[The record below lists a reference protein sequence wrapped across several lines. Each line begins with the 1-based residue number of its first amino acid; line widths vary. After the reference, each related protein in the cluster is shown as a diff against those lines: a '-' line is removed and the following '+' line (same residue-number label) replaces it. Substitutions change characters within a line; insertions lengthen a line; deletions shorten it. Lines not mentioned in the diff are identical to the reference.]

1 MKCTRPDATRRFKL
15 RDDARRYRLA
25 RRARRKAIKG
35 ETKMKKLKVGVIG
48 VGEVAQIIHLPILES
63 LPELYEMVAFCDIS
77 PKLLAKMGEKYRVT
91 NLYSNVTEMLEQSEL
106 DAVFVLNNMEY
117 HTDCTVAALQRN
129 IHVFV
134 EKPMCVTEEEARA
147 IIGARDASNSQVM
160 VGYMR
165 RFAPAYLRALE
176 EVRTMGPIN
185 YARVR
190 DIIGPNAYFTGQSG
204 TRVYRF
210 DDIPAEAVQDRKTRN
225 ARLMREAIGDQA
237 PETYDAYGLLL
248 GLNSHDIS
256 AMREMLGV
264 PKSVKAVAS
273 SHGGRFKT
281 AILEFDGYNAV
292 FETGVDQQGRFDAH
306 IEVYGERKSVLVQY
320 DTPYLRQ
327 LPTTLRIR
335 ETIGDALEETVI
347 RPTYKDAYTC
357 ELEYFHQVAA
367 TGMRPKTTPEDYL
380 QDLAIFSMMMDAI
393 K

>member
-1 MKCTRPDATRRFKL
+1 
-15 RDDARRYRLA
+15 
-25 RRARRKAIKG
+25 
-35 ETKMKKLKVGVIG
+35 
-48 VGEVAQIIHLPILES
+48 
-63 LPELYEMVAFCDIS
+63 
-77 PKLLAKMGEKYRVT
+77 
-91 NLYSNVTEMLEQSEL
+91 
-106 DAVFVLNNMEY
+106 
-117 HTDCTVAALQRN
+117 VAALRRN

-134 EKPMCVTEEEARA
+134 EKPMCVTEGEAEA
-147 IIGARDASNSQVM
+147 IIRARNASTAQVM

-176 EVRTMGPIN
+176 EVRTLGPIN

-190 DIIGPNAYFTGQSG
+190 DIIGPNAFFTSQSG

-210 DDIPAEAVQDRKTRN
+210 DDIPAEAALDRKIRN
-225 ARLMREAIGDQA
+225 ASLMREAIGEQS
-237 PETYDAYGLLL
+237 PETNAAYGLLL

-256 AMREMLGV
+256 AMRELLGV
-264 PKSVKAVAS
+264 PIGVKAVTS

-281 AILEFDGYNAV
+281 AILEFDGYHAV
-292 FETGVDQQGRFDAH
+292 FETGVDRQGRFDAH
-306 IEVYGERKSVLVQY
+306 IEVYGESKSLLIQY

-335 ETIGDALEETVI
+335 ETIGDSLEETVI

-367 TGMRPKTTPEDYL
+367 TGMPPKTTPEDYV
-380 QDLAIFSMMMDAI
+380 QDLRIFAMMMDAI

>member
-1 MKCTRPDATRRFKL
+1 
-15 RDDARRYRLA
+15 
-25 RRARRKAIKG
+25 
-35 ETKMKKLKVGVIG
+35 MKKLKVGVIG

-77 PKLLAKMGEKYRVT
+77 PKLLAKMGQKYRVG
-91 NLYSNVTEMLEQSEL
+91 NLYPNAAEMFEQTEL

-134 EKPMCVTEEEARA
+134 EKPMCVTEEEVQA
-147 IIGARDASNSQVM
+147 IIQARDASNAHVM

-176 EVRTMGPIN
+176 EVRTLGPIN
-185 YARVR
+185 YARIR
-190 DIIGPNAYFTGQSG
+190 DIIGPNAFFTSQSG

-225 ARLMREAIGDQA
+225 ARLMREAIGDQS
-237 PETYDAYGLLL
+237 PETYAAYGLLL

-264 PKSVKAVAS
+264 PRSVKAVVS

-281 AILEFDGYNAV
+281 AILEFDGYHAV

-306 IEVYGERKSVLVQY
+306 IEVYGEKKSVLVQY

-335 ETIGDALEETVI
+335 ETFGDGLEETVV

-367 TGMRPKTTPEDYL
+367 AGMPPKTTPEDYL
-380 QDLAIFSMMMDAI
+380 QDLAIFKMMMDAI

>member
-1 MKCTRPDATRRFKL
+1 
-15 RDDARRYRLA
+15 
-25 RRARRKAIKG
+25 
-35 ETKMKKLKVGVIG
+35 MKKLKVGVIG